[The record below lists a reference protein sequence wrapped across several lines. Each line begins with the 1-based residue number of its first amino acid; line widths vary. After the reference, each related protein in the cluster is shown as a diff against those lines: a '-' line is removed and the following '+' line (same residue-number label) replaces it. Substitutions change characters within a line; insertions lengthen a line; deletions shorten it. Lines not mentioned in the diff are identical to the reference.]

1 MSTRRAR
8 IKAVAALPPRRK
20 NQENADAKNK
30 LKEGFEQSAKSPR
43 TPHGKTS
50 KTEDISSPSKNTLR
64 SPPPLLPISSLSKT
78 PIPDKVPSSAYVGS
92 PKLDEKPG
100 SSAKPEKVPVIIS
113 TPSIKNVFASPQVR
127 SSPNGRRTA
136 SPLVL
141 QSPKPASSSDQAT
154 PQTNKVQT
162 DKEKSVDASLTK
174 KLEKI
179 ASDRSSVSSNIS
191 KCLATG
197 GDKKSNVPEDYNVPS
212 VPESVTEETV
222 MDGIIPLQNGK
233 NAPKPI
239 DMLKNEIISDD
250 AEVLFDPIVPLPSPS
265 KVRPKIRP
273 VPRLAPHRRNSIQ
286 GSASESEDESRRA
299 LLSGNAPT
307 AAAPP
312 PLQRQRHDSQTTNS
326 SSIVLSAPL
335 RDAKRIRNDSVSS
348 SVSQAP
354 TQASQAPPATSPV
367 KEKHFSNKTRRQEMS
382 KRSWCRKREM
392 KRDAL
397 TMYDLIF
404 YNPTTNPIVPDEDEV
419 NAKEANAKEEAER
432 NIKAQES
439 EEDADNPP
447 ASDAAPVP
455 QIKLGPNGEII
466 LDEQSLVIKQSDTRK
481 VSSVVREGSWAGA
494 GGGKYSRSARTAEW
508 SAPETV
514 RFYRALAAVGTD
526 FTLMAPLFPDRK
538 RKDLYLKFKKEE
550 RANGAQVDKALTAAT
565 AWDPLA
571 LEEEFKQERA
581 KAARLAEEERVRLQ
595 KKREEERAR
604 MKACRSKTSKS
615 AKALETRS
623 AFGANHTELTADDFI
638 QRSLAERAR
647 EKEEIAEAK
656 ARRAAN
662 KQHKKIVDPD
672 FVPPPRRI
680 NTGPKIPPASTQ
692 GFATLTLLNNT
703 PSTEQNRPA
712 NEIDVATISKLDHN
726 MQPQQVSLNEVAGVP
741 SNIETGSLVVLRVND
756 PTSPTKTMLQTYIA
770 HGEGKLTPVSLPPTF
785 LNSVVGYMKKGTPK
799 STISTASSPQ
809 LTSPSSVASQDS
821 RSCTPGVIQLNPSP
835 RKRTRHS
842 SYNITPL

>member
-43 TPHGKTS
+43 TPRGKTS
-50 KTEDISSPSKNTLR
+50 KAEDKSSPSKNVLR

-78 PIPDKVPSSAYVGS
+78 PIPDKVPSPAKIGS
-92 PKLDEKPG
+92 PKLAEKPA
-100 SSAKPEKVPVIIS
+100 SSPKPEKVPVITP
-113 TPSIKNVFASPQVR
+113 TPSIKSVFASPHVR
-127 SSPNGRRTA
+127 NSPDRRRTA

-141 QSPKPASSSDQAT
+141 PSPKPATSSDSTTPQAT
-154 PQTNKVQT
+154 K
-162 DKEKSVDASLTK
+162 DKNEVEKSVNEILSK

-179 ASDRSSVSSNIS
+179 ASDRSSIASNIS
-191 KCLATG
+191 KCLSTG
-197 GDKKSNVPEDYNVPS
+197 QEKKSNVPDDYTNVPS
-212 VPESVTEETV
+212 VLESVTEETV
-222 MDGIIPLQNGK
+222 MDGIVPLQTAK

-239 DMLKNEIISDD
+239 DMLKNEIISDY

-265 KVRPKIRP
+265 KVRPKLRP

-299 LLSGNAPT
+299 LLSG
-307 AAAPP
+307 AAATPAPP
-312 PLQRQRHDSQTTNS
+312 APPARQRHDSQTTTS
-326 SSIVLSAPL
+326 SSVVSAPL
-335 RDAKRIRNDSVSS
+335 RDAKRMRNDSISS
-348 SVSQAP
+348 SVSQAAP
-354 TQASQAPPATSPV
+354 QPSQPPPATSPV

-404 YNPTTNPIVPDEDEV
+404 YNPTTNPIVPDEDEL

-432 NIKAQES
+432 STKVQEN
-439 EEDADNPP
+439 EENADDPP

-481 VSSVVREGSWAGA
+481 VSSVVREGSWAGS
-494 GGGKYSRSARTAEW
+494 GGGKYTRSARTAEW
-508 SAPETV
+508 TPAETV

-581 KAARLAEEERVRLQ
+581 EAARLAEEERARLQKKREEERARMKACKHRTKRVEAARLAEEERVRLQ

-604 MKACRSKTSKS
+604 MKACKHRTSECLLLLYLVQTRESRSSQAGGGRES
-615 AKALETRS
+615 QA
-623 AFGANHTELTADDFI
+623 
-638 QRSLAERAR
+638 AE
-647 EKEEIAEAK
+647 EE
-656 ARRAAN
+656 
-662 KQHKKIVDPD
+662 
-672 FVPPPRRI
+672 
-680 NTGPKIPPASTQ
+680 G
-692 GFATLTLLNNT
+692 G
-703 PSTEQNRPA
+703 
-712 NEIDVATISKLDHN
+712 
-726 MQPQQVSLNEVAGVP
+726 
-741 SNIETGSLVVLRVND
+741 
-756 PTSPTKTMLQTYIA
+756 
-770 HGEGKLTPVSLPPTF
+770 
-785 LNSVVGYMKKGTPK
+785 GT
-799 STISTASSPQ
+799 
-809 LTSPSSVASQDS
+809 SQDE
-821 RSCTPGVIQLNPSP
+821 GL
-835 RKRTRHS
+835 
-842 SYNITPL
+842 